1 MIKQYNLNIFNGF
14 VSFRYTRMSPE
25 RFQHLLGLVEP
36 LITKKPCRSREVITP
51 HERLMVTLRYLAEGE
66 AQQSQAFNFR
76 MGKATV
82 SNIVRETCDAIWTA
96 LHSTYL
102 KTPNSPEEWK
112 KIADCFEEEWNFPHC
127 LGAIDGKH
135 IMIECPK
142 NAGSAYYN
150 YKNFHSIVLLAI
162 CDANYCFTF
171 VDIGDYGSTNDA
183 SVLSNSA
190 FGQAFEKGPETLET
204 PSPCNYKDVQKLPF
218 VLIGDDIFPQKSWLM
233 KPFPGKGL
241 HEHQRVYNY
250 RLSRARRTI
259 ENAFGILSAKWRIFR
274 KPIKANV
281 DLVDKITKA
290 SVCLHNYLRLTEN
303 ATYTPA
309 GFIDNEDSTGNILPG
324 DWRNAVANDGG
335 LNAIGRVGGNRY
347 TVEASDAR
355 DAFKAYF
362 NSADGLNDC
371 PWQLQYVRSC
381 GSV

>member
-1 MIKQYNLNIFNGF
+1 
-14 VSFRYTRMSPE
+14 
-25 RFQHLLGLVEP
+25 
-36 LITKKPCRSREVITP
+36 
-51 HERLMVTLRYLAEGE
+51 
-66 AQQSQAFNFR
+66 
-76 MGKATV
+76 
-82 SNIVRETCDAIWTA
+82 
-96 LHSTYL
+96 
-102 KTPNSPEEWK
+102 
-112 KIADCFEEEWNFPHC
+112 
-127 LGAIDGKH
+127 
-135 IMIECPK
+135 MIECPK
-142 NAGSAYYN
+142 NAESAYYN

-162 CDANYCFTF
+162 CDANYCFTL

-190 FGQAFEKGPETLET
+190 FRQLFDKGPKTLKT
-204 PSPCNYKDVQKLPF
+204 PIPCNYGNVQKLLF

-259 ENAFGILSAKWRIFR
+259 ENAFGILSVKWRIFR

-281 DLVDKITKA
+281 DLVDKITMA

-309 GFIDNEDSTGNILPG
+309 GFIDSENSTGNILPG
-324 DWRNAVANDGG
+324 DWRNTGNDGG
-335 LNAIGRVGGNRY
+335 LNGIGRVGGNRY

-362 NSADGLNDC
+362 NSADGDADC

-381 GSV
+381 GSVQN